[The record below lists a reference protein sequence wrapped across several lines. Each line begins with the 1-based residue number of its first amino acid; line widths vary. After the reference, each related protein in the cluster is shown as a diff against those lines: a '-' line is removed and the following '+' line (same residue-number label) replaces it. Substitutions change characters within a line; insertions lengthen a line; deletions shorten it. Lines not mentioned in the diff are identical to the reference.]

1 MFAVGTCVSLIV
13 GAAVFCTI
21 SVADDYAFEDIS
33 AVSFTDVTSVADT
46 KAVAEVV
53 KLDSDCGFSRDI
65 SVFSSSLQPV
75 KFAIIS
81 VYKIT
86 AIIYFFILSP
96 FLFTAT
102 IPQQF

>member
-33 AVSFTDVTSVADT
+33 AVSFTVVTSVDDT
-46 KAVAEVV
+46 EVVAEVV

-65 SVFSSSLQPV
+65 SVFSSLQPV
-75 KFAIIS
+75 KVAVIS
-81 VYKIT
+81 VHKIT